1 MSEEKSVSRREFLK
15 MAGIAGAAI
24 GAAGGLGGLLA
35 ACGGTS
41 TTTTAAAATTTTAAA
56 TTTSAVATT
65 ASTAPATGT
74 TAGPTTTAVSTST
87 EVGDP
92 IVIGSIKSLTG
103 DNALTGLEHSWS
115 QKQAATDWNTAKGG
129 VKLNDGK
136 VHPIQL
142 KEVDDQST
150 DQQAQNA
157 AQQLIKSDNIK
168 IILSSNTT
176 PYNQAAATVCEQNQ
190 AFFQIVTS
198 WIDDNQGQAGPNF
211 IGGMHLKWS
220 ADVFE
225 MAGKAGLAAVNA
237 NKALTSGPVTKFAV
251 MVENN
256 PDGIGF
262 GDGTV
267 AGLQGAGWTVPSYE
281 KFVGGQ
287 KDFSSII
294 LKFKNAGVE
303 GIVVLISPSDGI
315 TFVRQMKQQGWAPK
329 FMFGYKGFWPADFA
343 KTLGADSQFICHDG
357 FWSKDLPFPG
367 CKELGA
373 AFEAAHDGATTNS
386 AGLSYAGAQI
396 LFTAIENAGVFEPG
410 AVRDKVFG
418 QTFKGTTIGDVVYGS
433 VYPSDPGIA
442 YWPLLGMQ
450 WIDGQ
455 RVIVAPPQYATGK
468 TQPMLPWDQRK

>member
-1 MSEEKSVSRREFLK
+1 MSEEKHVSRREFLK
-15 MAGIAGAAI
+15 LAGIAGAAV
-24 GAAGGLGGLLA
+24 GAAGGLGGVLA
-35 ACGGTS
+35 ACGSST
-41 TTTTAAAATTTTAAA
+41 TTTTAAAATTTSAAMSTTTAAGGE
-56 TTTSAVATT
+56 TTTSAAGETTTTGVATSVET
-65 ASTAPATGT
+65 
-74 TAGPTTTAVSTST
+74 
-87 EVGDP
+87 GDP
-92 IVIGSIKSLTG
+92 VVIGSIKSLTG
-103 DNALTGLEHSWS
+103 DNALTGQEHSWS

-129 VKLNDGK
+129 VKLSDGK
-136 VHPIQL
+136 VHPIQI

-150 DQQAQNA
+150 DSQAQNA

-190 AFFQIVTS
+190 AFFQICTS
-198 WIDDNQGQAGPNF
+198 WVDDPGF

-225 MAGKAGLAAVNA
+225 MASKAGLAAVNA
-237 NKALTSGPVTKFAV
+237 NKALTSGAVTKFAV

-267 AGLQGAGWTVPSYE
+267 AGLKAAGWAVPSYE

-343 KTLGADSQFICHDG
+343 KTLGTDSQFICHDG
-357 FWSKDLPFPG
+357 FWSKDLPFPY

-373 AFEAAHDGATTNS
+373 AFEAAHNGATTNS
-386 AGLSYAGAQI
+386 AGLSYAAVQI
-396 LFTAIENAGVFEPG
+396 LLTAIENAGVFEPG

-418 QTFKGTTIGDVVYGS
+418 QTFKGTTIGDVVYGN

-450 WIDGQ
+450 WIDGI

-468 TQPMLPWDQRK
+468 TQEMTPWGQRK

>member
-1 MSEEKSVSRREFLK
+1 MSEEKAVSRRDFLK
-15 MAGIAGAAI
+15 LAGIAGASV
-24 GAAGGLGGLLA
+24 GAAGALGGVLA
-35 ACGGTS
+35 ACGSGT
-41 TTTTAAAATTTTAAA
+41 TTTTAAAATTTTAAMA
-56 TTTSAVATT
+56 TTTT
-65 ASTAPATGT
+65 A
-74 TAGPTTTAVSTST
+74 AGPTTTAAAGETTTTAVATSVET
-87 EVGDP
+87 GDP
-92 IVIGSIKSLTG
+92 VVIGSIKSLTG

-129 VKLNDGK
+129 VKLSDGK

-190 AFFQIVTS
+190 AFYQIVTS
-198 WIDDNQGQAGPNF
+198 WIDDNGGQAGPNF

-237 NKALTSGPVTKFAV
+237 NKALASGPVTKFAV

-267 AGLQGAGWTVPSYE
+267 AGLKAAGWTVPSYE

-315 TFVRQMKQQGWAPK
+315 TFVRQMKQQAWAPK

-373 AFEAAHDGATTNS
+373 AFEAAHSGATTNS

-450 WIDGQ
+450 WIDGN
-455 RVIVAPPQYATGK
+455 RVIVAPPDYATGK
-468 TQPMLPWDQRK
+468 TQEFKAWDAR